1 MVARTST
8 SALVMEFRGQK
19 RPERIDVN
27 CDGRVDSRDA
37 TAFGNNRFGRAPA
50 TRAWSNTCLPDKP

>member
-1 MVARTST
+1 
-8 SALVMEFRGQK
+8 MEFRGQK